1 MARPTK
7 EDRSQVAES
16 TLTVRLTEG
25 LRATLDQLVEQRAAE
40 LADEGVEVT
49 AASFIRW
56 LILKE
61 AKARGVAAA
70 VPAAHTERPPR
81 DQDRVVLRDGV
92 AWIGPAPAPTR
103 VEKAKKA
110 PAPTLLARVEKVI
123 KSGTSA
129 ASLARSA
136 GIDPG
141 QLSRFKSSGKGLSP
155 ETEAKL
161 TAALDRM

>member
-1 MARPTK
+1 M
-7 EDRSQVAES
+7 
-16 TLTVRLTEG
+16 TEG
-25 LRATLDQLVEQRAAE
+25 LRATLDQLVSLRAAE

-56 LILKE
+56 LILRE
-61 AKARGVAAA
+61 AKARGVGATVIMANPPPTPPSEA
-70 VPAAHTERPPR
+70 RRVAER
-81 DQDRVVLRDGV
+81 V
-92 AWIGPAPAPTR
+92 PAPTKPTAKTVAPTLRAR
-103 VEKAKKA
+103 VEKAI
-110 PAPTLLARVEKVI
+110 ESI
-123 KSGTSA
+123 SA

-141 QLSRFKSSGKGLSP
+141 QLSRFKKSGTGLSP

>member
-25 LRATLDQLVEQRAAE
+25 LRATLDQLVELRRTE
-40 LADEGVEVT
+40 LADEGVEMT
-49 AASFIRW
+49 AASFIRG
-56 LILKE
+56 LILRE
-61 AKARGVAAA
+61 AKARGVGATVIMANPTTPSELPTPTTPTA
-70 VPAAHTERPPR
+70 KTV
-81 DQDRVVLRDGV
+81 
-92 AWIGPAPAPTR
+92 APTAKTVAPTLRAR
-103 VEKAKKA
+103 VEKAI
-110 PAPTLLARVEKVI
+110 ESI
-123 KSGTSA
+123 SA

-141 QLSRFKSSGKGLSP
+141 QLSRFKKSGTGLSP
-155 ETEAKL
+155 EKEAKL